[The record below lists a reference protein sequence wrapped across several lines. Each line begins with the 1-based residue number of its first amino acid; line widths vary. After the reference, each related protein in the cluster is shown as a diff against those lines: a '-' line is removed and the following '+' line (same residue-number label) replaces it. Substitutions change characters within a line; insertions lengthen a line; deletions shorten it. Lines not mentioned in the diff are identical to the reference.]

1 MSMDFFSI
9 YDTLIDGIDSD
20 ARVDSAVVGTRWT
33 AVTAGGHTGI
43 AMTVSVESCPRT
55 FPKGIVGL
63 PLREAAGAVK
73 SWNFAEASLGM
84 AAINAFYNTPERV
97 KSLRA
102 AEPYENYCT
111 RGLELRGK
119 RVAMIG
125 HMGYPESALSGI
137 EKLYVLERAPQ
148 KGDYPDSACEYVLPQ
163 CDLVLITG
171 SALVNKT
178 MPRLLELS
186 KNALTVLTGPT
197 VPMCPALLGQSVRR
211 LAGMIVT
218 DASIVPAIG
227 SSLVGSPY
235 PYGESF
241 LLGE

>member
-1 MSMDFFSI
+1 MKDFFGI
-9 YDTLIDGIDSD
+9 YDALIDGIDSD

-43 AMTVSVESCPRT
+43 AMTVGVESCPRM
-55 FPKGIVGL
+55 FPKGIVDL
-63 PLREAAGAVK
+63 TLREAAKAVK
-73 SWNFAEASLGM
+73 SWNLAEASLGM

-97 KSLRA
+97 RSLRA

-125 HMGYPESALSGI
+125 HMVYPESALAGI
-137 EKLYVLERAPQ
+137 ERLYILEREPQ
-148 KGDYPDSACEYVLPQ
+148 KGDYPDSACECLLPQ

-186 KNALTVLTGPT
+186 KNALTILTGPT
-197 VPMCPALLGQSVRR
+197 VPLCPALLGQPVCR
-211 LAGMIVT
+211 LAGMAVT
-218 DASIVPAIG
+218 DASIGPAIG
-227 SSLVGSPY
+227 GSLVSSPY
-235 PYGESF
+235 PYGECF
-241 LLGE
+241 LLGK